1 MTTDVSQEKP
11 AASGFTPT
19 ISIVVAVY
27 NGAATIRECLDS
39 LLAIAYPVEKF
50 EIIVVNNASR
60 DNTAEILADYLPDIK
75 VFNEPK
81 RGPAAARNCGIRHAS
96 GDVIALTDVDCT
108 VSPQWLNALVAPLAN
123 PAVGISGGKILSRR
137 PHNYI
142 EAFGEQIHDHES
154 AITKYKIPYVITM
167 NWAARKTLLREIG
180 CFDESFLRGSDS
192 EFSMRLAQT
201 DYQIAYA
208 PDALIYHRNEKN
220 LRGLFH
226 EGYIHGRYANKILK
240 KHFSFVES
248 RGYKR
253 FNPKTYQRLYRSFCN
268 MLSGENR
275 QQATCEFV
283 FNSGKK
289 IGKIIGSVQFGFWDF

>member
-1 MTTDVSQEKP
+1 MITELPQKKTV
-11 AASGFTPT
+11 ATGFTPN

-27 NGAATIRECLDS
+27 NGAATLRECLDS
-39 LLAIAYPVEKF
+39 LLALEYPAEKF

-60 DNTAEILADYLPDIK
+60 DKTAAVLKDYLPNIK
-75 VFNEPK
+75 VFDEPK
-81 RGPAAARNCGIRHAS
+81 RGPAAARNCGIKQAS
-96 GDVIALTDVDCT
+96 GEIIVLTDVDCI
-108 VSPQWLNALVAPLAN
+108 VSPQWLKALVAPLED
-123 PAVGISGGKILSRR
+123 PAVGIAGGKILARR
-137 PHNYI
+137 PYNYI

-167 NWAARKTLLREIG
+167 NWAARKTLLSEIG
-180 CFDESFLRGSDS
+180 LFDETFLRGSDS

-201 DYQIAYA
+201 DYRFAYA
-208 PDALIYHRNEKN
+208 ADAVIYHRNEKN

-226 EGYIHGRYANKILK
+226 EGYIHGRYSNKILK

-253 FNPKTYQRLYRSFCN
+253 FNPKTYQRIFRNFRE
-268 MLSGENR
+268 MWSGEDR

-289 IGKIIGSVQFGFWDF
+289 VGKIFGSVQFGFWDF

>member
-1 MTTDVSQEKP
+1 MITEISPEKTIATD
-11 AASGFTPT
+11 FTPN

-27 NGAATIRECLDS
+27 NGAATLRECLDS
-39 LLAIAYPVEKF
+39 LLALEYPAEKF

-60 DNTAEILADYLPDIK
+60 DKTAEILKDYLPNIK
-75 VFNEPK
+75 VFDEPK
-81 RGPAAARNCGIRHAS
+81 QGPAAARNCGIHQAS
-96 GDVIALTDVDCT
+96 GDVIVLTDVDCV
-108 VSPQWLNALVAPLAN
+108 VSPHWLKALVAPLKD
-123 PAVGISGGKILSRR
+123 PAVGIAGGKILSRR

-167 NWAARKTLLREIG
+167 NWAARKTLLSEIG
-180 CFDESFLRGSDS
+180 LFDEAFLRGSDS

-201 DYQIAYA
+201 DYRFAYA
-208 PDALIYHRNEKN
+208 ADAVIYHRNEKN

-226 EGYIHGRYANKILK
+226 EGYIHGRYSNKILK

-253 FNPKTYQRLYRSFCN
+253 FNPKTYQRIFRSFRE
-268 MLSGENR
+268 MWSGEDR

-283 FNSGKK
+283 FNCGKK
-289 IGKIIGSVQFGFWDF
+289 VGKIFGSIQFGFWDF